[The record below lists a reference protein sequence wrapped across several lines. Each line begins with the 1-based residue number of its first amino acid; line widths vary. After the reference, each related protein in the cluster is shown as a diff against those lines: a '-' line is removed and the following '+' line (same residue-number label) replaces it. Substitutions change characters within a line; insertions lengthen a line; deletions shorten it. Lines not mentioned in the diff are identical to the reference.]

1 MYPVDTLEIEMSM
14 FEMIRAQMA
23 KAVPFAAHTGVELLE
38 IGAGRAVARLVQRP
52 EVCNHIGT
60 LHAGAL
66 FTLGETASG
75 GAMSGA
81 FAERILSVRPVA
93 AAARITYAKTAR
105 GSITATAITAIS
117 APDLLARLEAEG
129 KVQFDVEVE
138 FADEQGQA
146 VAGMVVAW
154 HVRKA

>member
-1 MYPVDTLEIEMSM
+1 MSM
-14 FEMIRAQMA
+14 FEMIRAQLA

-52 EVCNHIGT
+52 EVGNHIGT

-81 FAERILSVRPVA
+81 FADRILSVRPVA
-93 AAARITYAKTAR
+93 AGARITYARPAR
-105 GSITATAITAIS
+105 GTLTATARVGTPS
-117 APDLLARLEAEG
+117 GDLLAALEAEG
-129 KVQFDVEVE
+129 KVQFEVDVD
-138 FADEQGQA
+138 FANEAGEA
-146 VAGMVVAW
+146 VAAMVVSW

>member
-1 MYPVDTLEIEMSM
+1 MSM
-14 FEMIRAQMA
+14 FEMIRAQMT

-52 EVCNHIGT
+52 EVGNHIGT

-93 AAARITYAKTAR
+93 VGARITYAKPAR
-105 GSITATAITAIS
+105 GTLTATAATSRPPAE
-117 APDLLARLEAEG
+117 LLAALDAEG
-129 KVQFDVEVE
+129 KVQFDVEVD
-138 FADEQGQA
+138 FADEAGVA
-146 VAGMVVAW
+146 VAGMVVSW

>member
-1 MYPVDTLEIEMSM
+1 
-14 FEMIRAQMA
+14 MIRAQMA
-23 KAVPFAAHTGVELLE
+23 KAVPFAAHAGVELLE
-38 IGAGRAVARLVQRP
+38 VDAGRAVARLVQRR
-52 EVCNHIGT
+52 EVENHVGT

-93 AAARITYAKTAR
+93 ASARITYARPAR
-105 GSITATAITAIS
+105 GTLLASARTA
-117 APDLLARLEAEG
+117 APAADLLAAFEKEG

-138 FADEQGQA
+138 FTDEQGQA

-154 HVRKA
+154 HLRKA

>member
-1 MYPVDTLEIEMSM
+1 MSM
-14 FEMIRAQMA
+14 FELIRTQLA

-38 IGAGRAVARLVQRP
+38 VGAGRAVARLPERP
-52 EVCNHIGT
+52 QVCNHIGT
-60 LHAGAL
+60 LHAGAV

-93 AAARITYAKTAR
+93 AAARITYAKAAR
-105 GSITATAITAIS
+105 GSITATAAS
-117 APDLLARLEAEG
+117 AVPAPDLLARLEAQG

-138 FADEQGQA
+138 FTDEQGQA
-146 VAGMVVAW
+146 VAGMVVTW